1 MYAVLDS
8 NSYKI
13 FNYFENIILYSLKRM
28 KQKQWLCRL
37 LFERAS
43 LLYTYSPG
51 TWHRKGRQVILSI
64 WV

>member
-8 NSYKI
+8 NSYNI

-43 LLYTYSPG
+43 LLYT
-51 TWHRKGRQVILSI
+51 
-64 WV
+64 